1 MRTCANYLSTVKD
14 VVVSISDMKKSR
26 YACGL
31 CEKPYAYKQDATNE
45 MLQGT
50 RKSRVNPVSTVTL
63 RIAPR
68 TSLGRTCLPGTHRRE
83 ALRV

>member
-50 RKSRVNPVSTVTL
+50 YPLFLQTWCSVMHLSRISNTAIILTKFSK
-63 RIAPR
+63 I
-68 TSLGRTCLPGTHRRE
+68 
-83 ALRV
+83 

>member
-31 CEKPYAYKQDATNE
+31 CEKTYAHKWYFWEKR
-45 MLQGT
+45 MMFLHMIHKGHI
-50 RKSRVNPVSTVTL
+50 L
-63 RIAPR
+63 
-68 TSLGRTCLPGTHRRE
+68 
-83 ALRV
+83 